1 MSLSAPQCPS
11 AEQILSHF
19 GFSNVSQLTVGHLG
33 RICPAV
39 LTQVLLPSCPY
50 AAPTAVPPLDYTGE
64 LLHHNAGLF
73 VETPTTQ
80 IIHGSWRF
88 LALN

>member
-1 MSLSAPQCPS
+1 MIKQHLPAPQCPS

-50 AAPTAVPPLDYTGE
+50 NVPKPLLPLDYTGE
-64 LLHHNAGLF
+64 LLHPNSCLP
-73 VETPTTQ
+73 VYLLRPPQ
-80 IIHGSWRF
+80 
-88 LALN
+88 LK